1 MKSKTYI
8 DVLSTGT
15 EFVVGSCSEIHC
27 NSLRLKE
34 QLWDCFGVETCYRKI
49 TTVNL
54 FWWKDLDVH
63 FTLKLVNCFSFE
75 RPLFG
80 SVLGQL
86 VHLHLS

>member
-1 MKSKTYI
+1 MKNKTYI

-15 EFVVGSCSEIHC
+15 DFGVGSCREVHC
-27 NSLRLKE
+27 NSLQLKE
-34 QLWDCFGVETCYRKI
+34 QLRDCFGVETCYRKI

-80 SVLGQL
+80 SAL
-86 VHLHLS
+86 

>member
-49 TTVNL
+49 TTVN
-54 FWWKDLDVH
+54 W
-63 FTLKLVNCFSFE
+63 
-75 RPLFG
+75 FG
-80 SVLGQL
+80 GKI
-86 VHLHLS
+86 